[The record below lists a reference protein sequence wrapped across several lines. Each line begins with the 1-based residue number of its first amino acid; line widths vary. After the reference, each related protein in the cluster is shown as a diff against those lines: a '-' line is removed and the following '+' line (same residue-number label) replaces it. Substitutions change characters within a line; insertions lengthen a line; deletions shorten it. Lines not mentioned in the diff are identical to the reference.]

1 MPGACRQAFCIQ
13 SEWFGILELVSKS
26 ILHLDLH
33 PIAKNSRAIEAA
45 LTELI
50 EEATVKRV
58 KAAEI
63 IPGKGSGQL
72 MKRVKK
78 FLDRKDIKA
87 QYKRVEIDTKNHGR
101 LFVYFR

>member
-1 MPGACRQAFCIQ
+1 M
-13 SEWFGILELVSKS
+13 SKS
-26 ILHLDLH
+26 RLHLDLH
-33 PIAKNSRAIEAA
+33 PIAKNSRALESALEDLIKEAV
-45 LTELI
+45 E
-50 EEATVKRV
+50 KRV
-58 KAAEI
+58 REAEI

-101 LFVYFR
+101 LFVHFR